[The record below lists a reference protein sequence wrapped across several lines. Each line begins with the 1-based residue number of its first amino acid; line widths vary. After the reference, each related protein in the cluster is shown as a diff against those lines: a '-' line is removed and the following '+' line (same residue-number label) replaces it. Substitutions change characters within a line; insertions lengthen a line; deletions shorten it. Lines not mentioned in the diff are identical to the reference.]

1 MLDLITILDFSFAF
15 TCFSLWCSVTFVCFS
30 KAFSKVE
37 SLNLVGSVIWL
48 WLDGNIS
55 LPPRYS
61 YLVIFLDDNA
71 DISTAFL
78 IVLYCSFSSLIL
90 SSIVASN
97 FYILLSSIVASNFY
111 VLTQIFFL
119 SRLKIIWCKSSI
131 NN

>member
-37 SLNLVGSVIWL
+37 SLNLGCSVIWL
-48 WLDGNIS
+48 WLDDNIS

-78 IVLYCSFSSLIL
+78 SVSYCSFSSLVIFIFSYHQL
-90 SSIVASN
+90 SQVI
-97 FYILLSSIVASNFY
+97 FIFLLKYSFWAV
-111 VLTQIFFL
+111 
-119 SRLKIIWCKSSI
+119 
-131 NN
+131 